1 MCSCFTFLSVVKFT
15 KLKNN
20 RVRETFIIST
30 LSLHN
35 LFTFITYKVYIM
47 KWFLLLYFSLQYNAM
62 RNNIIFNIIF
72 CIIVLYIRL

>member
-15 KLKNN
+15 KPKNN

-35 LFTFITYKVYIM
+35 LFTFIAYIVYI
-47 KWFLLLYFSLQYNAM
+47 WSGFYFYTLVYNIM
-62 RNNIIFNIIF
+62 R
-72 CIIVLYIRL
+72 